1 VDDTARVIQRV
12 DALDESSPNAEDTLM
27 EGYARALELET
38 ERARL
43 ERRFTEVAQS
53 LDKSRDPRLLP
64 ELRSLKRQMSTTE
77 ADLARLRKVLRVVR
91 ARLVRA
97 GIAAGPAA

>member
-12 DALDESSPNAEDTLM
+12 DALDETSPDAENTLM

-43 ERRFTEVAQS
+43 ERRFAKLAQS
-53 LDKSRDPRLLP
+53 LEEHRDPRLLP
-64 ELRSLKRQMSTTE
+64 ELRSLKQQISSTE
-77 ADLARLRKVLRVVR
+77 ADLEHLRGVLRVVR

-97 GIAAGPAA
+97 GVAAGPAV